1 MPGEFR
7 IDDLARAAGTT
18 VRNVRAYT
26 ERGLLMPPVRREGR
40 AAIYDESHLER
51 LVLIDALLQRGFT
64 TAHIADFITSF
75 ETGKDLT
82 EVLGLQHAVTA
93 RWSAK
98 RETVDVPREIV
109 ATFLG
114 PEDVDL
120 LDRLVELDLARV
132 ADDTVTFT
140 APELL
145 ETFAELHGYGVQLR
159 DLIGIFARMTEHV
172 TDVATLLIGAA
183 KRHIVTQHGDGWLPD
198 THDDVV
204 ATTAMVNSLRT
215 LGVNAVHAALA
226 KALDDT
232 LQVELSDYIAQA
244 AAIRRVQSRQSS

>member
-26 ERGLLMPPVRREGR
+26 ERGLLMPPIRREGR
-40 AAIYDESHLER
+40 AAIYDDSHLER
-51 LVLIDALLQRGFT
+51 LALIDSLLQRGFT

-98 RETVDVPREIV
+98 RETIDVPLEIV
-109 ATFLG
+109 QTFLG
-114 PEDVDL
+114 ADDAAL

-132 ADDTVTFT
+132 AGGTVTFT
-140 APELL
+140 APDLL
-145 ETFAELHGYGVQLR
+145 EAFAELHGYGVQLR
-159 DLIGIFARMTEHV
+159 DIIEIFATVTAHV
-172 TDVATLLIGAA
+172 SDIATLLIGAA
-183 KRHIVTQHGDGWLPD
+183 KKHIVGQHGEGWLPD

-204 ATTAMVNSLRT
+204 ATTAMLNSLRT
-215 LGVNAVHAALA
+215 LGVNAVHAAFA

-232 LQVELSDYIAQA
+232 LQTELGDYLAQVA
-244 AAIRRVQSRQSS
+244 AVRTRRKAQ